1 MSHSGTPP
9 SSQIIWLEQRVRE
22 LEAKIE
28 DLVSVEHSV
37 PELRN
42 QLQDAFADK
51 QKCHFAVSQYQKA
64 NHNLLKENIKLRTKV
79 SELQVFRDMA
89 FMAHP
94 NIDIDIEQM
103 EKRLQND

>member
-28 DLVSVEHSV
+28 DLLSVEHSV

-51 QKCHFAVSQYQKA
+51 QKCQFAVAQYQKA